1 MLVNNTHEAFFLS
14 WRHMRKK
21 PTEKEQSLVVARIS
35 LSMTTEQVALSC
47 AGVSR
52 EGGMGARKGG
62 REGERLVR

>member
-1 MLVNNTHEAFFLS
+1 
-14 WRHMRKK
+14 MRKK

-62 REGERLVR
+62 RDGERLGR